1 MKPLKRLGNLMYGD
15 LFIHDFIT
23 YKVGHA
29 DGHGFVYCTN
39 MITHKVTRMCI
50 DCEVEVKEQNK

>member
-1 MKPLKRLGNLMYGD
+1 MNPRKKLGFLKSGD

-29 DGHGFVYCTN
+29 DGHGYVYCTN
-39 MITHKVTRMCI
+39 VATHKVTKICI
-50 DCEVEVKEQNK
+50 DCEVEVKEQK